1 MAAYRIEYISSV
13 KKTFRNLSHDAQ
25 RQVRADIDSLAENP
39 RPHGCIKLEAE
50 DGLWR
55 IRSGDYR
62 IVYEV
67 NDSLRLVTIFRIRN
81 RKDVY
86 RKR

>member
-1 MAAYRIEYISSV
+1 MAAYRIEYITSV
-13 KKTFRNLSHDAQ
+13 KKSFRNLSHDAQ
-25 RQVRADIDSLAENP
+25 KQVGADIEALAENP
-39 RPHGCIKLEAE
+39 RPHGCVKLEAE

-62 IVYEV
+62 IVYEI
-67 NDSLRLVTIFRIRN
+67 NDALRLITIFRIRN
-81 RKDVY
+81 RRDVY